1 MKTMFGKRSGQ
12 AVALALALWPL
23 LTLCTACDK
32 DVRQFTGTYSS
43 KTSGLLTLHKTSTGG
58 LGADTL
64 TVSLT
69 PESGQMRISEI
80 KDDPDGYNL
89 LVSVNLLGGDAL
101 SFRAKAK
108 DGQITLETTPHEHFV
123 QARDGSN
130 SSSSSNQM
138 TLSVTTGGTGRLYDD
153 VIVFSL
159 DYRGGGTY
167 NRSDYVIAESRV
179 DCIATANE

>member
-1 MKTMFGKRSGQ
+1 MKMMFCKKIGRL
-12 AVALALALWPL
+12 AALVMALLPL
-23 LTLCTACDK
+23 LTVCTSCDK

-43 KTSGLLTLHKTSTGG
+43 KTSGLLTLRKTSTAG

-69 PESGQMRISEI
+69 PESGQMRISAI

-89 LVSVNLLGGDAL
+89 LVSINLLGGDAL
-101 SFRAKAK
+101 SFRAKAE
-108 DGQITLETTPHEHFV
+108 DGQITLETTPHERFV

-130 SSSSSNQM
+130 NQM
-138 TLSVTTGGTGRLYDD
+138 TLSVTTGGSGQLYDD
-153 VIVFSL
+153 VIVFTL
-159 DYRGGGTY
+159 DYQGGGTY
-167 NRSDYVIAESRV
+167 NRGDYVIMESRV